1 MTQNQKGFTLIE
13 LMIVVA
19 IIGIL
24 AAIALPQYQTY
35 TSRAKVSEVVLA
47 ANTCKASV
55 TETSQIGLSFTPTDT
70 NAMEALGCVTTST
83 QYVKSLSV
91 SAAGVITITSQNIPG
106 ATTDGTLT
114 LVPTNEDNAKQTA
127 AGFNASSLKSITKW
141 ECVGGTLDAELL
153 PSNCRKQPAA
163 AAGG

>member
-55 TETSQIGLSFTPTDT
+55 TETSQIGLSFNPTAA
-70 NAMEALGCVTTST
+70 NAMGALGCVTTAT
-83 QYVKSLSV
+83 QYVQSLAV
-91 SAAGVITITSQNIPG
+91 DQNGVITIAARNIPG
-106 ATTDGTLT
+106 ITDGQTVTMVPSNSTGEMEAADYNAATL
-114 LVPTNEDNAKQTA
+114 D
-127 AGFNASSLKSITKW
+127 SITSW
-141 ECVGGTLDAELL
+141 ACEGGTIPSEYL
-153 PSNCRKQPAA
+153 PSNCRVAPAP
-163 AAGG
+163 

>member
-55 TETSQIGLSFTPTDT
+55 TETSQIGLSFTPTDG
-70 NAMEALGCVTTST
+70 NSFGCVTTST
-83 QYVKSLSV
+83 QYVQSLSV
-91 SAAGVITITSQNIPG
+91 DLNGVITIAAQNIPG
-106 ATTDGTLT
+106 ITDGQTVT
-114 LVPTNEDNAKQTA
+114 MVPSNSSGEMEAVD
-127 AGFNASSLKSITKW
+127 FNAASLDSITSW
-141 ECVGGTLDAELL
+141 ACEGGTIPSEYL
-153 PSNCRKQPAA
+153 PSNCRVAP
-163 AAGG
+163 

>member
-70 NAMEALGCVTTST
+70 NAMDALGCVTTST

-114 LVPTNEDNAKQTA
+114 LVPSNSTAKQA
-127 AGFNASSLKSITKW
+127 AKDFNASSLQSITKW
-141 ECVGGTLDAELL
+141 ECIGGTLDPELL
-153 PSNCRKQPAA
+153 PSNCRKAPASS
-163 AAGG
+163 GG